1 MGGRFRARQNS
12 GHLFVGSPRTPSSLV
27 PRSATR
33 PLFHRIIPF
42 AGQPRENGDTRIDN
56 LERDS
61 VSFGSPPLLNPLY
74 NWRTLAHH
82 ARDAFAQHGMN
93 RVQMSALAPRIFT
106 P

>member
-61 VSFGSPPLLNPLY
+61 VSFGSLPFSIHFTIGAPWHITPGMLL
-74 NWRTLAHH
+74 RSMA
-82 ARDAFAQHGMN
+82 
-93 RVQMSALAPRIFT
+93 
-106 P
+106 